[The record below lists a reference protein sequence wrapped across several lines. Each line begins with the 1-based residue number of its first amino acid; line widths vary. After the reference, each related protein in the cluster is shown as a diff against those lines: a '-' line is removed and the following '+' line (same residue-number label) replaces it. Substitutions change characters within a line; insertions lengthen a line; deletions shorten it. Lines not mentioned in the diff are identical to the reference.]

1 MNILLFFFVCHYAP
15 RSASAL
21 SCRSPYLWFSVM
33 CGVDLIPIITYWV
46 QPGCCLHITFN
57 LIDVSILNVLFLFA
71 IFEHPRSMRYT
82 KGIMPIT
89 TFHEA
94 ESYLATLAP
103 TPQFTGEKRLQY
115 IRRVLGDLG
124 SPQDQI
130 PMIHVAGTSGK
141 GSTAYYASQLL
152 SESGYTVGLV
162 MSPHVS
168 CVAERT
174 QINSQLLPEDE
185 YCRYLESFIEVITT
199 IDTELTYVE
208 FLNIFSYW
216 LFAKIGVDYMVV
228 EVGIGGRLDTT
239 NVTSRVDKVAVIT
252 DIGLDH
258 TDLLGDTL
266 PKIAQE
272 KAGIIRAGGSVV
284 MHSQAPEVMQVV
296 RQAASDKGA
305 EFIEVGE
312 DLVTSAPLPSY
323 QIRNGSLALAA
334 VNRRLAIDNKPP
346 VTIAVVDRAF
356 GHVVPGRFERIE
368 VNGVPTLLDGA
379 HNPQKIQAFAE
390 AYRLAYPETPCII
403 VAAFGKNKT
412 DSVDQSFSILRTL
425 SSHLIVTEFTVE
437 GAGTKG
443 SLDCTMLSGVAQEAG
458 FGDVITENNPH
469 AALAQATEWAHAQ
482 DGMVI
487 VTGSFYLV
495 SMLR

>member
-1 MNILLFFFVCHYAP
+1 
-15 RSASAL
+15 
-21 SCRSPYLWFSVM
+21 
-33 CGVDLIPIITYWV
+33 
-46 QPGCCLHITFN
+46 
-57 LIDVSILNVLFLFA
+57 
-71 IFEHPRSMRYT
+71 
-82 KGIMPIT
+82 
-89 TFHEA
+89 
-94 ESYLATLAP
+94 
-103 TPQFTGEKRLQY
+103 
-115 IRRVLGDLG
+115 
-124 SPQDQI
+124 
-130 PMIHVAGTSGK
+130 
-141 GSTAYYASQLL
+141 
-152 SESGYTVGLV
+152 
-162 MSPHVS
+162 
-168 CVAERT
+168 
-174 QINSQLLPEDE
+174 
-185 YCRYLESFIEVITT
+185 
-199 IDTELTYVE
+199 
-208 FLNIFSYW
+208 
-216 LFAKIGVDYMVV
+216 
-228 EVGIGGRLDTT
+228 
-239 NVTSRVDKVAVIT
+239 
-252 DIGLDH
+252 
-258 TDLLGDTL
+258 
-266 PKIAQE
+266 
-272 KAGIIRAGGSVV
+272 

-437 GAGTKG
+437 GASTKG

-458 FGDVITENNPH
+458 FGDVITENDPH